1 MCGPWYSANMS
12 WFFVG
17 LDLGQSRDF
26 TAVAVAER
34 VEEKGAWDPAL
45 FDWRKTP
52 ALHLRYLER
61 MPLGTPY
68 QEVVER
74 VVSLTRSPDLK
85 GRCHLA
91 VDGTGV
97 GRPVVDLLRQA
108 RPLCRLMPVIVTAGD
123 QETASNGYYRVP
135 KRDLI
140 IGMEVALQRGGLKI
154 AAGLAYGETLVREME
169 SMEVRVTAAG
179 HEQFGAWR
187 EGTHDDLVFG
197 VALACWCARKT
208 GAYR

>member
-1 MCGPWYSANMS
+1 MS

-26 TAVAVAER
+26 TAIAVAER

-45 FDWRKTP
+45 FGWPKTP

-74 VVSLTRSPDLK
+74 VVALTRSPDLA

-108 RPLCRLMPVIVTAGD
+108 RPQCRLMPVIVTAGD
-123 QETASNGYYRVP
+123 LETASNGYYRVP

-154 AAGLAYGETLVREME
+154 AAGLQYGETLVREME

-187 EGTHDDLVFG
+187 QGAHDDLVFG